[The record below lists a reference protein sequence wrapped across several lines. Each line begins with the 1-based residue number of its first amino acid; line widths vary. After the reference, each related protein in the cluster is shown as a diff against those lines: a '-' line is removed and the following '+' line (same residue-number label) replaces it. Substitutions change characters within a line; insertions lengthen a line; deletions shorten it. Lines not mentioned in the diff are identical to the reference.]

1 MKNQLFNEPEEYSR
15 SYQPGFKFRGLN
27 DPTIF
32 MNNNHK
38 RLAQNYRNSFLR
50 LAINYLDKGKKSD
63 AVATLDRMEEKL
75 PRNLIQMRYEL
86 LNDLGSLYYSAG
98 GIKQYLNIT
107 SEIEPMMLKMLDD
120 NPRDFQRQRN
130 PYVVLRDIYE
140 NNGDYNKLVE
150 LFSRLQK
157 ELPDDQNVK
166 DLVQKYQAMADAKS
180 SKSIPKD
187 SSNNKK

>member
-1 MKNQLFNEPEEYSR
+1 
-15 SYQPGFKFRGLN
+15 
-27 DPTIF
+27 

-98 GIKQYLNIT
+98 GIKQYLSIT

-166 DLVQKYQAMADAKS
+166 DLVQKYQAMADAKA

-187 SSNNKK
+187 SSDNKK